1 MRSFRRNLL
10 LCALLFLSPDK
21 LFAEDITIGMSAA
34 FTGASKDLGIDV
46 YRGAAAYIEHVNRSG
61 GIHGKQIII
70 RAYDDGYNPN
80 PTIQNTIKLV
90 EKDRVL
96 LLFGYVG
103 APTVTRVL
111 PLLKSY
117 SDRSIYLL
125 FPLTGAQPHRQPP
138 YMQHVFSLRASYE
151 EETAGLV
158 EHFLALGRKR
168 VAVFYQ
174 ADAYGRSGWEG
185 VRKALAKNGG
195 LKISA
200 EATYR
205 RGTIFSQSLNPQVDI
220 LKNAA
225 PDAIISVG
233 SYSAC
238 AAFIRDARDRGL
250 QVPIANL
257 SFVGN
262 ISLAALLSESSRVT
276 GNDYT
281 QNLINSQVVPS
292 YEDTSLPAV
301 REYRE
306 LMDKY
311 KSLDAPAVIE
321 KDYNASRRG
330 YVNFEGFLNAKLL
343 VEIIKRMGP
352 NVARRRIKEV
362 TESINALDLGI
373 GAPISFS
380 SQKHQGSDQIYYT
393 TLSAGRFVPLASWER
408 WKK

>member
-1 MRSFRRNLL
+1 MRFFKRILFFCTLL
-10 LCALLFLSPDK
+10 LLSPDT

-61 GIHGKQIII
+61 GVRGKKITIKG
-70 RAYDDGYNPN
+70 YDDGYNPN
-80 PTIQNTIKLV
+80 PAIQNTIKLI

-103 APTVTRVL
+103 TPTVTRVL
-111 PLLKSY
+111 PLLKNY
-117 SDRSIYLL
+117 SKQSVYLL

-138 YMQHVFSLRASYE
+138 YYQHVFNLRASYE

-168 VAVFYQ
+168 IAVFYQ

-200 EATYR
+200 EATYQ

-225 PDAIISVG
+225 PDAIISIG
-233 SYSAC
+233 AYSAC
-238 AAFIRDARDRGL
+238 AAFIRDARDKGW
-250 QVPIANL
+250 QVPIANV
-257 SFVGN
+257 SFVGSQ
-262 ISLAALLSESSRVT
+262 SLAALLNESSRVT
-276 GNDYT
+276 GKDYT
-281 QNLINSQVVPS
+281 QSLINSQVVPS

-311 KSLDAPAVIE
+311 SSMDAPAMIE
-321 KDYNASRRG
+321 KDYNPSRRG

-343 VEIIKRMGP
+343 VEIIKRMGS
-352 NVARRRIKEV
+352 NVARGRIKEI
-362 TESINALDLGI
+362 TESIKALDLGI
-373 GAPISFS
+373 GAPISFN

-393 TLSAGRFVPLASWER
+393 TLSDGRFVPLASWER